1 MGILATTHELLPLLA
16 RVYSLGEMRKA
27 ARAYRIRATTGTW
40 RNWYTLPISVLYTEK
55 MKRGPKP
62 KGKVKILWSPD
73 FAYAIGLLV
82 ADGCVLNDG
91 RHIDLTSKDR
101 AQIETFKECLKLDT
115 KISTKFSGAGNMT
128 YRVLFSDVL
137 FRDFLIGIGIRPS
150 KSKTISEV
158 SIPDKYFSDFL
169 RGYFDGDGCSYS
181 FYDPVF
187 PKSYRFYISFISASP
202 DYIDWLRM
210 KVDGFVGIKGH
221 LSRHLQSGCVQL
233 KYAKREALLLARY
246 LYQNPNSP
254 ALRRKHL
261 KIQQSVRIIE
271 SRRGGEMADTLA
283 SGASPRK
290 GVGVRVS
297 PAAPKREK

>member
-1 MGILATTHELLPLLA
+1 MPSSRSASRRSAPLSRRWNNPNIVCVCGMWARRLLINK
-16 RVYSLGEMRKA
+16 R
-27 ARAYRIRATTGTW
+27 
-40 RNWYTLPISVLYTEK
+40 YTLCVSVHYTAY

-62 KGKVKILWSPD
+62 KGKVKILWSPE

-101 AQIETFKECLKLDT
+101 AQIETFKKCLKLDT
-115 KISTKFSGAGNMT
+115 KISTKFSGAGNMS

-137 FRDFLIGIGIRPS
+137 FRTFLIGIGIHPA

-158 SIPDKYFSDFL
+158 SVPDKYFSDFL

-187 PKSYRFYISFISASP
+187 PRSYRFYISFISASP

-210 KVDGFVGIKGH
+210 QIQRFVGIKGH
-221 LSRHLQSGCVQL
+221 LSRHLQSGYVQL
-233 KYAKREALLLARY
+233 KYAKREALLLAQY
-246 LYQNPNSP
+246 MYQSPNSP
-254 ALRRKHL
+254 SLRRKHL
-261 KIQQSVRIIE
+261 KIQESVRIIE

-290 GVGVRVS
+290 GVGVRIS
-297 PAAPKREK
+297 PAAQSRPK